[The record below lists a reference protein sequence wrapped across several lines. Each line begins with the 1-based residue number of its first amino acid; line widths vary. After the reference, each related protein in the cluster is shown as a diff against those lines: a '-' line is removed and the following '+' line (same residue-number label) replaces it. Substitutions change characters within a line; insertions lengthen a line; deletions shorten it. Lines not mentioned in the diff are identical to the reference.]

1 MTKANKTQKT
11 VKATTTATAQNN
23 LTNVASVVSYIQQLN
38 NKNVYTQQVTGYI
51 ALKYANKTILELHN
65 KKRSLEHITF
75 SNKNNCFKLAQQ
87 NNIVTRIVAD
97 SYGWRLNTEVI
108 LTADAQKHLKAIVDS
123 LIEEYATAFNAKN
136 NKQQVKQ
143 A

>member
-1 MTKANKTQKT
+1 MTNKKANKTQKT
-11 VKATTTATAQNN
+11 VKATTQNNN
-23 LTNVASVVSYIQQLN
+23 LTNVASVISYVQTLN
-38 NKNVYTQQVTGYI
+38 NKNVYTQKVSGYV
-51 ALKYANKTILELHN
+51 ALKYANKTILELHD

-87 NNIVTRIVAD
+87 QNIVTRIVAD

-108 LTADAQKHLKAIVDS
+108 LTADAQKYLKAIVDS
-123 LIEEYATAFNAKN
+123 LIEEYETAFNAKN
-136 NKQQVKQ
+136 NKQQIKQ